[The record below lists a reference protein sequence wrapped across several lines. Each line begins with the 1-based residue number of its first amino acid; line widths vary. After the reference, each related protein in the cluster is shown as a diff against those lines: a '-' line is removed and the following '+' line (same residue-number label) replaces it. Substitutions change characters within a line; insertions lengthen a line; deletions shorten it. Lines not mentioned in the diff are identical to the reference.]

1 MFEIHILFMSS
12 TFFHSHCSFGVNRTR
27 ITPCQDFLPYKGYL
41 FITYKLPSEH
51 MQRTTNNRHSFL
63 SPREDYRRLL
73 LSIISKRVFFSTYFI
88 DVYKSAFN
96 ENIVDHAAEIFILES
111 SLHENKLLFFQQKIA
126 VMK

>member
-1 MFEIHILFMSS
+1 
-12 TFFHSHCSFGVNRTR
+12 
-27 ITPCQDFLPYKGYL
+27 
-41 FITYKLPSEH
+41 